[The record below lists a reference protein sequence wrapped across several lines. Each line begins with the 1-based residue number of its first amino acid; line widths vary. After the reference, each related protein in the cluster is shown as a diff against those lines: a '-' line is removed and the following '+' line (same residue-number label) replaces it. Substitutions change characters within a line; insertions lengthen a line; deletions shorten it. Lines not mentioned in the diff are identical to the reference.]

1 MTTPYETQQIE
12 LAAGEADEQGAPAKL
27 DQVLEQIGA
36 RYIADLRALSEEFD
50 RHYATQLAAK
60 DQQIAE
66 LQRRLETA
74 ERTRDAREAQIRE
87 LKRASARYIA
97 DLRAMSEDLSR
108 HVDLSEAEDNA
119 FEVGRESP

>member
-12 LAAGEADEQGAPAKL
+12 MAEVDEQEAPTRL
-27 DQVLEQIGA
+27 EQLLEQIGA

-50 RHYATQLAAK
+50 RYYTAHLAAK

-66 LQRRLETA
+66 LQQRLEAT
-74 ERTRDAREAQIRE
+74 ERERDTREAQMRE

-97 DLRAMSEDLSR
+97 ELRAMSEELSR
-108 HVDLSEAEDNA
+108 RVDLSEAEDNA